1 MSNSAFLNPLAFKN
15 PIKSGQIN
23 SARHID
29 KDFGG
34 KILRRAM
41 GLYSAQV
48 KLASSL
54 TGTVAIKFV
63 LAFLKNVIRMQ
74 GEAYEKEWDYL

>member
-1 MSNSAFLNPLAFKN
+1 
-15 PIKSGQIN
+15 
-23 SARHID
+23 
-29 KDFGG
+29 
-34 KILRRAM
+34 M